1 MPVLALPE
9 RLTHAESAACVQ
21 ALVAQVA
28 QVGQAARGVS
38 AGAAAGG
45 AAGGEGAA
53 VVEADA
59 SALQQFDSS
68 ALAVLLECR
77 RAAQRAGAGFA
88 VRGLPERLRTLA
100 GLYGVADLLPAA

>member
-9 RLTHAESAACVQ
+9 RLTHAESAACMQ
-21 ALVAQVA
+21 ALAA

-38 AGAAAGG
+38 AGVMPGG
-45 AAGGEGAA
+45 VA

-59 SALQQFDSS
+59 SALKQFDSS

-100 GLYGVADLLPAA
+100 GLYGVAELLPAA